1 MTTCLSSSIALRPYQ
16 MQAREAIIEGFCE
29 YRRQLAVISTGGGKT
44 IVFASLAQHYQ
55 PRRTLVLAHR
65 EELIFQA
72 VDKIHRATG
81 LFPEVEMADSK
92 ASLHAPVVVGSI
104 QTLAREKRRNR
115 WPRDHF
121 GLVVV
126 DECQHALSD
135 SYASVLRHFDS
146 FAHVLGVT
154 ATPDR
159 GDRKSLGQYFENI
172 PIEIGL
178 FDLIRQNWLAPIKVK
193 TVPLQIGLDKCRTT
207 AGDYNAE
214 DVGHA
219 LEPYL
224 ARIARVLYEH
234 RHRKILVFLPLVS
247 ISQDLARL
255 CREHG
260 IRAEHI
266 DGQSRDRA
274 AILDRFKRGQ
284 TTLLT
289 NAMLLTE
296 GYDEPS
302 IDCVVCLRPTQVR
315 SLYSQIVGRGTR
327 IHPGKDH
334 LLLLDFLWLAEEHN
348 LIKPAHLIAGDED
361 EAKAIMDALGGEGD
375 LEEAKAAAE
384 ADRAEKLRERL
395 ERNRTRTSRS
405 FDAMEFALSL
415 KDVALADFMPTMPW
429 HEQEVTDKQ
438 RALIER
444 FGLDPDSVKNRGHAS
459 ALLDKLFLRSRL
471 NLATAKQVRWLYR
484 TGHPQPETLTFEE
497 ASAHLSAWA
506 DRKLKTAWPLFR
518 INYGRVKTAFLKSRS
533 NWPGLEMG

>member
-1 MTTCLSSSIALRPYQ
+1 
-16 MQAREAIIEGFCE
+16 MQAREAIIEGFRE
-29 YRRQLAVISTGGGKT
+29 YQKQLAVISTGGGKT

-65 EELIFQA
+65 EELISQA
-72 VDKIHRATG
+72 VDKIEKATG
-81 LFPEVEMADSK
+81 LHAGVEMADST
-92 ASLHAPVVVGSI
+92 ASLDAPVVVGSI
-104 QTLAREKRRNR
+104 QTLMREQRRNR

-126 DECQHALSD
+126 DECHHALSD
-135 SYASVLRHFDS
+135 SYVSVLRHFDS

-159 GDRKSLGQYFENI
+159 GDRRSLGQYFENI
-172 PIEIGL
+172 PFEIGL

-193 TVPLQIGLDKCRTT
+193 TVPLEIGLGKCRTT

-224 ARIARVLYEH
+224 ERIANVLYEH

-255 CREHG
+255 CRLRG

-274 AILDRFKRGQ
+274 AILDRFKQGK
-284 TTLLT
+284 TTLLA

-348 LIKPAHLIAGDED
+348 LIKPAHLIAGDEE
-361 EAKAIMDALGGEGD
+361 EAQAITEVLGCEGD

-384 ADRAEKLRERL
+384 TDRASKLRERL
-395 ERNRTRTSRS
+395 EQNRTRTSRS

-415 KDVALADFMPTMPW
+415 KDVALAEFMPTMPW

-444 FGLDPDSVKNRGHAS
+444 FGLNPDSVQNRGHAS
-459 ALLDKLFLRSRL
+459 ALLDKLFLRTRL

-497 ASAHLSAWA
+497 ASAYLSAWA
-506 DRKLKTAWPLFR
+506 DRKLQTA
-518 INYGRVKTAFLKSRS
+518 
-533 NWPGLEMG
+533 